1 MVDAKQLIALKKA
14 RTLLDK
20 IITMTEK
27 KEYCIDIIQQNLA
40 VIWLLKSVN
49 LQLLEWH
56 LSCCFVDAVKS
67 NNKKKQKDM
76 IEEVLTIVKT
86 AQSK

>member
-56 LSCCFVDAVKS
+56 LSCCFVDVVKS

-76 IEEVLTIVKT
+76 IDEVLTIVKT

>member
-40 VIWLLKSVN
+40 VI
-49 LQLLEWH
+49 
-56 LSCCFVDAVKS
+56 
-67 NNKKKQKDM
+67 
-76 IEEVLTIVKT
+76 
-86 AQSK
+86 